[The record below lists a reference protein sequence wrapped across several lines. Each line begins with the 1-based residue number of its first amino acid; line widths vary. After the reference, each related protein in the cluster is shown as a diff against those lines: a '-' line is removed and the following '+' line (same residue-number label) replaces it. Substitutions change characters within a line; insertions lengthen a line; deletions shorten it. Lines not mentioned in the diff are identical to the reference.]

1 MKTRILITII
11 VLAIML
17 FIAFN
22 AYAQAGWEI
31 DIDPANGEVF
41 MRGMSYNHTND
52 ISTYYLSCS
61 ENN

>member
-1 MKTRILITII
+1 
-11 VLAIML
+11 ML